1 MLKVLYVGSINLIS
15 TVIRK
20 YFVFL
25 SIFSFLFF
33 ACFSML
39 FSCLYVYC
47 WVTLNGIKL
56 EMKANPAL
64 KFIRKNLS
72 KTPSGTPGGLSF
84 PTQQE
89 IVKWKQELPYE
100 DNLRML
106 FFFHVENLVCFPSPE
121 PKVMNRI
128 YHYSFHCRKK
138 KQLKSQSTSL
148 IDHQAALSC
157 ENKQIFVSFPHHL
170 QCSVSLGFFV
180 VEFCQCW
187 LQANNSVS

>member
-1 MLKVLYVGSINLIS
+1 
-15 TVIRK
+15 
-20 YFVFL
+20 
-25 SIFSFLFF
+25 
-33 ACFSML
+33 
-39 FSCLYVYC
+39 
-47 WVTLNGIKL
+47 
-56 EMKANPAL
+56 MKANPAL

-72 KTPSGTPGGLSF
+72 KTPSGAPGGLSF

-89 IVKWKQELPYE
+89 IVKCKQELPYE
-100 DNLRML
+100 ANLRML

-138 KQLKSQSTSL
+138 KKQLKSQSTSL
-148 IDHQAALSC
+148 IDHQEALSC

-180 VEFCQCW
+180 VGYKQKFRQLMTHIAPKRKLSLE
-187 LQANNSVS
+187 LTSVKK